1 MYVADVIEIKGTIN
15 VMSLNYP
22 KPFPF
27 TPDPWKMSSMKL
39 APGAK
44 EVGDHWPKAFLFKV
58 WPVDWQQVLGA
69 CWK

>member
-44 EVGDHWPKAFLFKV
+44 EVGDHCFRAFLYSLK
-58 WPVDWQQVLGA
+58 PI
-69 CWK
+69 